1 MSKEETMTLII
12 INGNPISTVN
22 PKLEELENVY
32 RHVETGIGNL
42 ASRDFYNV
50 VKEAK
55 TIAELERK
63 VRKLKIEGLFKFLY
77 LEAIEELYTKYAN
90 ETKMTF
96 EASAYEQFFK
106 TTLKDEEDEYARY
119 TSSSKSET

>member
-1 MSKEETMTLII
+1 MTLII

-32 RHVETGIGNL
+32 QHLEAGIRSL

-55 TIAELERK
+55 TIAELEWK
-63 VRKLKIEGLFKFLY
+63 VRALKIEGLFRFLY
-77 LEAIEELYTKYAN
+77 LETIEELYTDYVNDA
-90 ETKMTF
+90 EMAF
-96 EASAYEQFFK
+96 EVAYYWEAYR
-106 TTLKDEEDEYARY
+106 TALKQEEDEYARY
-119 TSSSKSET
+119 KNSSECDT

>member
-1 MSKEETMTLII
+1 MTLII
-12 INGNPISTVN
+12 INGRGISTVN

-32 RHVETGIGNL
+32 RHVETGIRNL

-55 TIAELERK
+55 TIAELQRK
-63 VRKLKIEGLFKFLY
+63 VRELKIEGLFRVLY
-77 LEAIEELYTKYAN
+77 SEVIEELYADFVNDTEMAF
-90 ETKMTF
+90 ETAYHW
-96 EASAYEQFFK
+96 EAYRIA
-106 TTLKDEEDEYARY
+106 LKQEEDEYARY

>member
-1 MSKEETMTLII
+1 MTLII
-12 INGNPISTVN
+12 INGRGISTVN

-32 RHVETGIGNL
+32 EHVEAGIRSL
-42 ASRDFYNV
+42 ASRDFYNI

-63 VRKLKIEGLFKFLY
+63 VRALKIEGLFRFLY
-77 LEAIEELYTKYAN
+77 LEAIDKLYTDYTKN
-90 ETKMTF
+90 EEMTF
-96 EASAYEQFFK
+96 EAAYHWEAYMRA
-106 TTLKDEEDEYARY
+106 LKDEEDEYARY